1 MAKYVAAALLFMLT
15 TLRGTAQI
23 NWNSIL
29 DKKKKL
35 TAAPLTND
43 EVVRGLREALT
54 VGSKTAAGKA
64 SKTDGYFKN
73 PKIKIPFPPEA
84 VKMESTLR
92 NLGMRKEV
100 DRFVMTMN
108 RAAEDAARKAAPIFA
123 DAITSMTLSDGM
135 TILKGKDDAATR
147 YLQSATG
154 EKLRQAFRPVVK
166 ASIDK
171 VEVTRY
177 WSPLATA
184 YNKVPFVTRVNPDLE
199 DYITRKAIDG
209 LFVLLAEEEARIR
222 KDPAARITDLL
233 KKVFGGT

>member
-1 MAKYVAAALLFMLT
+1 MVKYVFTALLLLA

-123 DAITSMTLSDGM
+123 DAITSMSLSDGM

-154 EKLRQAFRPVVK
+154 EKLRQAFMPVVK